1 MAFPRGAFARSTWRS
16 GFKQKIITDEIENR
30 FQFAI
35 LGLDFIDAPTS
46 ELAMSAHTAEWISAE
61 RGISLATLGP
71 GSVAVILDVDRA
83 SPEGRRLLDLGFVPD
98 TEIRVMK
105 RAPLGDPM
113 VYFLRGTHLCLRR
126 TEADRVRVR
135 PV

>member
-1 MAFPRGAFARSTWRS
+1 MKAQIAER
-16 GFKQKIITDEIENR
+16 I
-30 FQFAI
+30 
-35 LGLDFIDAPTS
+35 
-46 ELAMSAHTAEWISAE
+46 TAERS
-61 RGISLATLGP
+61 ISLASLDP
-71 GSVAVILDVDRA
+71 GSVAVILDVDRS

-98 TEIRVMK
+98 TEVRVLT

-113 VYFLRGTHLCLRR
+113 VYYLRGTHLCLRR

>member
-1 MAFPRGAFARSTWRS
+1 M
-16 GFKQKIITDEIENR
+16 
-30 FQFAI
+30 
-35 LGLDFIDAPTS
+35 LDLEFMDAPAS
-46 ELAMSAHTAEWISAE
+46 ELAMSAHTAECTTAE
-61 RGISLATLGP
+61 RSVSLATLGP

-98 TEIRVMK
+98 TEVRVLK

-135 PV
+135 LV